1 METGDGGIVAP
12 CCAIC
17 LSQSLGDLVCLSN
30 CGHVF
35 HRECVAVWLQ
45 KTHNC
50 PSCKART
57 NPSTDVIKLWYNI
70 EESNKSGYI
79 QTPRTEERAHSAPT
93 ATVSTQTTSTGDY
106 LAQTKTL
113 KLQLQAER
121 SRAGQLNHKLSQQR
135 AEHEQLASENNQLK
149 TQLEISRDRLKNVD
163 GANDREQWLRNQL
176 ASAERAAETRHEKVL
191 EELNKE
197 QAKTKELAVFKK
209 MTIDSLKSVQKEAH
223 DLRKQNAK
231 LVQQNGTLSEK
242 FKTITSAY
250 ADIEFRHAQFANQRE
265 VWKKQIEALKREN
278 DIAVAKEMALKES
291 MEHMFQNKY
300 ERERIAKEYKRIM
313 TIKKNRISGNHAAN
327 RRLGGGE
334 KQGFSVNQ
342 SPIRAPTTERLLD
355 LVKTGRP
362 RESPSW
368 FASSRAVSSTASVP
382 TLPAMHIAMNLDNH
396 YPTPRG
402 RGGGYELR

>member
-1 METGDGGIVAP
+1 M
-12 CCAIC
+12 
-17 LSQSLGDLVCLSN
+17 
-30 CGHVF
+30 
-35 HRECVAVWLQ
+35 
-45 KTHNC
+45 
-50 PSCKART
+50 
-57 NPSTDVIKLWYNI
+57 
-70 EESNKSGYI
+70 
-79 QTPRTEERAHSAPT
+79 
-93 ATVSTQTTSTGDY
+93 
-106 LAQTKTL
+106 
-113 KLQLQAER
+113 
-121 SRAGQLNHKLSQQR
+121 
-135 AEHEQLASENNQLK
+135 
-149 TQLEISRDRLKNVD
+149 
-163 GANDREQWLRNQL
+163 
-176 ASAERAAETRHEKVL
+176 

-291 MEHMFQNKY
+291 M
-300 ERERIAKEYKRIM
+300 ERIAKEYKRIM